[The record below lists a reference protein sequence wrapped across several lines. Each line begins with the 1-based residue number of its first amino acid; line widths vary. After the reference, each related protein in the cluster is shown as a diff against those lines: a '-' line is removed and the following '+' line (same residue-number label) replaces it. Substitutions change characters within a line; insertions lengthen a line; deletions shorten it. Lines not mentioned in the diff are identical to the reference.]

1 MDTLIIVHVF
11 RRSQKID
18 HEHQQCPQTTILGE
32 TVNRQINDENQG
44 HSPTFLIL
52 AARAKNS
59 VAHTP
64 KTAEPSCCSPV
75 KQVER
80 AHVHLGN

>member
-1 MDTLIIVHVF
+1 MGTLIIVHVF
-11 RRSQKID
+11 RRSQKIGHM

-52 AARAKNS
+52 AARAKKQRRTYTQNRR
-59 VAHTP
+59 
-64 KTAEPSCCSPV
+64 AE
-75 KQVER
+75 
-80 AHVHLGN
+80 LL